1 MKYQGY
7 LQRKGF
13 PETDGPERR
22 INLCSDH
29 TLSVTMDKTLRTYA
43 SFTLTDNSP
52 IIPENWYLRIDRDGV
67 PAYEFEFDEI
77 GEDWVEIHP

>member
-13 PETDGPERR
+13 PKPDDPEHR

-29 TLSVTMDKTLRTYA
+29 TLSTTMDKALRSYA

-52 IIPENWYLRIDRDGV
+52 IIPENWCLRIDRNGV
-67 PAYEFEFDEI
+67 PAYAFDEVK
-77 GEDWVEIHP
+77 EDWVEIHP